1 MKQTGIL
8 QKGRT
13 KEKYLQVFFAAF
25 FIFFIAVLPM
35 LIYNK
40 GIFLY
45 YGDYNAQQIPF
56 SHVLHKAIRSGEIG
70 WNWTTDLGSD
80 LMTSYSFYLFGSPF
94 FWLTIPFPDSMT
106 VYFMPILLCLKCATA
121 ALTSYAYIRRF
132 VKSPQAAF
140 VGGLLYAFSGFQL
153 FNIFFNHFH
162 DVTALFPLMLIAM
175 EEHIN
180 CNRKGVFA
188 LSVALMACVN
198 YFFFTGQAVFLVIY
212 YLVRCN
218 CEDFNTNL
226 KKFITLCT
234 EAVLGT
240 MIAGVILVPSA
251 LALLGNYRI
260 SERLSGYDLVA
271 YNDKLRIIR
280 IIQSFFMLPDVPARP
295 NLFSSATAKW
305 ASIGG
310 YLPMFSMAGVI
321 SFMRAKKNHWANR
334 LTLICIFMAFVPILN
349 SAFYMFNSSYYARWY
364 YMPILIMALM
374 TAYALDNKK
383 ISFNAGF
390 VVCALALLMY
400 AIVGVLPSKVDG
412 EEKFF
417 SLPEWPFYFWLTLAL
432 TIIMLIML
440 FVLLRFRA
448 KHKDYLKKAV
458 TFTIIA
464 CIISNST
471 VVTYCVSAGPYP
483 ETYIENSIGGIDSF
497 ELEDNSN
504 GFWRADGNND
514 NFTMLWGY
522 PSIRC
527 FHSVVNTSI
536 MEFYDSIDVQRDVA
550 SRPEHDVYAIR
561 GLLSV
566 QYYFDTSDDGC
577 EMPGFEYYGKQGNFD
592 IYKNEYYVPMG
603 FTYDYYM
610 TNEQFDKKTDS
621 SKDNVLMKAVLL
633 SDEQVAKY
641 SDILE
646 MAPDGL
652 LKLTSEGEYLNDCT
666 DRAETTCY
674 DFVYDSK
681 GFSAKIDLESDELVF
696 FSVPY
701 DKGFSATVNG
711 KDVQIE
717 KVNNGFMAVRV
728 PAGQGNVIEFSY
740 RTHGLNTGIAFS
752 VTGIVLFVVYL
763 IVYRLFK
770 NPKDKFAYSHYYDYD
785 TDNTSAAHA
794 YERAQLEMFELQAKK
809 TQSAKKACEENKTV
823 DEIEQ
828 NDSSTDSEDKNDA
841 S

>member
-1 MKQTGIL
+1 MKQNGIL
-8 QKGRT
+8 NKGRT
-13 KEKYLQVFFAAF
+13 NEKYLQVFFAAF

-56 SHVLHKAIRSGEIG
+56 SYLLHKAIRSGEIG

-94 FWLTIPFPDSMT
+94 FWLTIPFPDSTT
-106 VYFMPILLCLKCATA
+106 VYFMPILLCLKNATA
-121 ALTSYAYIRRF
+121 ALTAYAYIRRF
-132 VKSPQAAF
+132 VRSQQAAF

-212 YLVRCN
+212 YLVRCG
-218 CEDFNTNL
+218 CKDFNTNL
-226 KKFITLCT
+226 KKFITLCA
-234 EAVLGT
+234 EALIGT
-240 MIAGVILVPSA
+240 MMAGVILVPSA

-260 SERLSGYDLVA
+260 SERLLGYDLVA

-321 SFMRAKKNHWANR
+321 SFMRAKKKHWANK

-374 TAYALDNKK
+374 TAYALDNKQ
-383 ISFNAGF
+383 ISFKTGF
-390 VVCALALLMY
+390 IISALALVCY
-400 AIVGVLPSKVDG
+400 AIVGVLPSKVDDK
-412 EEKFF
+412 EKLF

-440 FVLLRFRA
+440 FVLLRYRA

-483 ETYIENSIGGIDSF
+483 EPYIENTLGSIDAF

-504 GFWRADGNND
+504 GFWRADANND

-522 PSIRC
+522 PSMRC

-603 FTYDYYM
+603 FTYDYYI
-610 TNEQFDKKTDS
+610 TKEQFDKKTDS
-621 SKDNVLMKAVLL
+621 SKDNVLMKAILL
-633 SDEQVAKY
+633 SDMQIAKY
-641 SDILE
+641 GDILE
-646 MAPDGL
+646 NAPENFL
-652 LKLTSEGEYLNDCT
+652 RFTSEGEYLNDCE
-666 DRAETTCY
+666 DRAAVSCY
-674 DFVYDSK
+674 DFVYDSS
-681 GFSAKIDLESDELVF
+681 GFTAKIDLESDELVF
-696 FSVPY
+696 FSVPF
-701 DKGFSATVNG
+701 DKGFEATVNG
-711 KDVQIE
+711 NPVQIE

-728 PAGQGNVIEFSY
+728 PKGMGNVIEFSY
-740 RTHGLNTGIAFS
+740 RTHGLNTGIAVS
-752 VTGIVLFVVYL
+752 VTGIVLFAVYL

-770 NPKDKFAYSHYYDYD
+770 DPKDKFASCHYYDYD
-785 TDNTSAAHA
+785 TDITTASVS
-794 YERAQLEMFELQAKK
+794 YEKAQLAMFEEKL
-809 TQSAKKACEENKTV
+809 QSASEEASKLPQEDTSETD
-823 DEIEQ
+823 DENNI
-828 NDSSTDSEDKNDA
+828 DSEDENNA